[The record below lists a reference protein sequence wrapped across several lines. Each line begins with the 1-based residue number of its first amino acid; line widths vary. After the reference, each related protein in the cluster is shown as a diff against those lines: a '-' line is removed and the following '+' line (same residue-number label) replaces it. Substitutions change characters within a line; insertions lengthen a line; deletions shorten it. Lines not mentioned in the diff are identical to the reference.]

1 MPVRRPHLFPDP
13 MGIPFLR
20 PLAFIAA
27 LLCAGHAA
35 AQELPQQ
42 LADRFSE
49 GVQALRE
56 SRLEAAE
63 AAFRGVLEGG
73 GARPFVHHNLGIVLQ
88 QRGRHADAV
97 TEFRSALALDPTMG
111 PARLLAGTSLLA
123 LGRDTEAVSE
133 LEKAV
138 DLLPA
143 EPAARVQL
151 ADAYERTGD
160 LAGTVDQYRHL
171 ALSAPQDGEYAY
183 RLSRAYLR
191 LAQWSFERIT
201 VIAPRSARLPQALGR
216 EYLQQGRPD
225 LAAAAFEEAARRDPA
240 LPGLQLALARIHLD
254 GGRLLEASRAIERE
268 VVLAPDDREAREL
281 KAAIDAA
288 LARR

>member
-1 MPVRRPHLFPDP
+1 MD
-13 MGIPFLR
+13 IPFLR
-20 PLAFIAA
+20 PLILTAC
-27 LLCAGHAA
+27 LLCSAHAA
-35 AQELPQQ
+35 AQELPPQ
-42 LADRFSE
+42 LAERFSE

-56 SRLEAAE
+56 NRLEAAE
-63 AAFRGVLEGG
+63 AAFREVLAAGG
-73 GARPFVHHNLGIVLQ
+73 TRAFVHHNLGIVLQ

-97 TEFRSALALDPTMG
+97 AAFRAALTLDPTMG

-123 LGRDTEAVSE
+123 LGRPKEAIAE

-160 LAGTVDQYRHL
+160 IAGLVDQYRHL
-171 ALSAPQDGEYAY
+171 ALAAPQDGEYAY

-201 VIAPRSARLPQALGR
+201 AIAPRSARLPQALGR

-225 LAAAAFEEAARRDPA
+225 LAAEPSKRPPGVNRRCRASSSRLPAFTSMVDDCRMRCARSSA
-240 LPGLQLALARIHLD
+240 SSSFLPTTVRRAR
-254 GGRLLEASRAIERE
+254 
-268 VVLAPDDREAREL
+268 
-281 KAAIDAA
+281 
-288 LARR
+288 

>member
-1 MPVRRPHLFPDP
+1 MD
-13 MGIPFLR
+13 IPFLR
-20 PLAFIAA
+20 PLILTVC
-27 LLCAGHAA
+27 LLCSAHAA
-35 AQELPQQ
+35 AQELPPQ
-42 LADRFSE
+42 LAERFSE

-63 AAFRGVLEGG
+63 AAFRGVLAAGG
-73 GARPFVHHNLGIVLQ
+73 TRPFVHHNLGIVLQ

-97 TEFRSALALDPTMG
+97 AAFRAALTLDPTMG
-111 PARLLAGTSLLA
+111 PARLLSGTSLLA
-123 LGRDTEAVSE
+123 LGRPKEAIAE

-160 LAGTVDQYRHL
+160 IAGLVDQYRHL
-171 ALSAPQDGEYAY
+171 ALAAPQDGEYAY

-201 VIAPRSARLPQALGR
+201 AIAPRSARLPQALGR

-225 LAAAAFEEAARRDPA
+225 LAAEAFEEAARREPA
-240 LPGLQLALARIHLD
+240 LPGIQLALARLHLD
-254 GGRLLEASRAIERE
+254 GGRLQDALRAIDRE
-268 VVLAPDDREAREL
+268 LVLSPDDREAREV

>member
-1 MPVRRPHLFPDP
+1 MD
-13 MGIPFLR
+13 IPFLR
-20 PLAFIAA
+20 PLILTVC
-27 LLCAGHAA
+27 LLCSAHAA
-35 AQELPQQ
+35 AQELPPQ
-42 LADRFSE
+42 LAERFSE

-63 AAFRGVLEGG
+63 AAFRGVLAAGG
-73 GARPFVHHNLGIVLQ
+73 TRPFVHHNLGIVLQ

-97 TEFRSALALDPTMG
+97 AAFRAALAIDPQMG
-111 PARLLAGTSLLA
+111 PARLLAGTSLLT
-123 LGRDTEAVSE
+123 LGRSKEAIAE
-133 LEKAV
+133 LEQAV
-138 DLLPA
+138 ELLPA

-160 LAGTVDQYRHL
+160 LAGVVDQYRHL
-171 ALSAPQDGEYAY
+171 AASAPHEGEYAY

-191 LAQWSFERIT
+191 LAQWSFERIGA
-201 VIAPRSARLPQALGR
+201 IAPRSARLPQALGW

-225 LAAAAFEEAARRDPA
+225 LAAAAFEEAARLDPQ
-240 LPGLQLALARIHLD
+240 LQGVQLALARIHLD
-254 GGRLLEASRAIERE
+254 GGRLQDALRAINRE
-268 VVLAPDDREAREL
+268 LVLSPDDREAREV